1 MATISDTAKQR
12 VAALKQKKGT
22 PSLLNAINAANLGP
36 KTQNSAAVEERIR
49 QEQALKKE
57 VGGRK

>member
-1 MATISDTAKQR
+1 MATISETAKAR
-12 VAALKQKKGT
+12 VAALKQKKA